1 MANEALKIR
10 GLEKRFARFTLGP
23 LDLTVPRGAIYGLIG
38 PNGAGKTTTIDLVM
52 GMGRKK
58 AGSIEVFGMD
68 HLRCEAEV
76 KQRIGYV
83 SPDLPMTAWGRVRRV
98 VNFFRGFY
106 PTWDDDYCMDLI
118 RRLNV
123 GWDDRI
129 ATLSFGT
136 RIKLGVILALS
147 HRPDLLLLDEPI
159 LGLDPVSKQEVFAEL
174 LSAVRDDNRSV
185 LISSHDLHDIERFT
199 DHIGIIHQGKMLI
212 EGPTSEVV
220 ERYCMADGQAEA
232 NATFAGIPGVYA
244 RNLGEGRWRML
255 VDRNGDAM
263 EQLKTK
269 GFASLTEAPVTL
281 EELFVAMVKEG

>member
-1 MANEALKIR
+1 MVDDALKIR
-10 GLEKRFARFTLGP
+10 GLEKRFARFILGP

-68 HLRCEAEV
+68 HLRFEAEV

-118 RRLNV
+118 RRLKV

-159 LGLDPVSKQEVFAEL
+159 LGLDPVSKQEVFTEL

-220 ERYCMADGQAEA
+220 ERYRMVDGQANA
-232 NATFAGIPGVYA
+232 KATFGGIPGVYA
-244 RNLGEGRWRML
+244 RDLGEGRWRML

-263 EQLKTK
+263 EQLKGK
-269 GFASLTEAPVTL
+269 GLSNLAEGPVTL
-281 EELFVAMVKEG
+281 EELFVALVREG